1 MPRWE
6 LVTTWCLRGALL
18 ATAII
23 YIVRQDWAI
32 GIFCVVALA
41 IAVTPTIAARS
52 ASFAW
57 PVEVEILLLWLAT
70 AHITLGELFDLY
82 TDVGWFDKAL
92 HFSDS
97 LLIGFTAFLAVYV
110 AHYMRREKPHPWLD
124 GVAILLITLGLGAF
138 WEIIEFIEDHYFGM
152 HTQGSPTMAPLPD
165 TMWDLISDG
174 AGGVIAAILGPVFMH
189 HSRRSRKRA
198 ADFAQRA
205 EGVSQRRA
213 ARHRAAT
220 RRHRR
225 ARSGP
230 SSTRAPRRPPSRR
243 TRQGRSPA
251 APRRAM
257 DAVLDRCRPSR
268 RAS

>member
-6 LVTTWCLRGALL
+6 LVTTWCLRVALL
-18 ATAII
+18 ATAVI

-41 IAVTPTIAARS
+41 IAVTPTVAARS

-70 AHITLGELFDLY
+70 AHITLGELFNLY
-82 TDVGWFDKAL
+82 SDVGWFDKAL

-110 AHYMRREKPHPWLD
+110 AHYMRHEKAHPWLD
-124 GVAILLITLGLGAF
+124 GAAILLVTLGLGAF

-152 HTQGSPTMAPLPD
+152 HTQGSPMMAPLPD

-189 HSRRSRKRA
+189 HSRRSRRRV
-198 ADFAQRA
+198 ADFAKRA

-213 ARHRAAT
+213 ARHRGVT
-220 RRHRR
+220 RRRRHVVRLGRHR
-225 ARSGP
+225 
-230 SSTRAPRRPPSRR
+230 
-243 TRQGRSPA
+243 
-251 APRRAM
+251 
-257 DAVLDRCRPSR
+257 
-268 RAS
+268 